1 MKEQTEEME
10 QIEEDQNTDQSK
22 KIPKKWVSL
31 IIGSS
36 IVLLFSVAALG
47 AIIWMKK
54 NPPINELSSEE
65 ATKKVITK
73 NLMIESGQYEGT
85 VRFQWNEEG
94 IANIPE
100 VQNFASLIG
109 LETIEDVSLGFTSS
123 GDTSTQQGKGFFW
136 IDLLSGEEKK
146 SLQIDVL
153 QTTLEMVFIKLSVPE
168 ELIELVNTEIGEN
181 VDISF
186 INNTWIEI
194 DIKKLAET
202 FNLEEILREENMGSI
217 EELTTPLPEED
228 VEKITNLLKEYP
240 FFALGEQVGE
250 EKIGDVETVQYRVE
264 FDATIFE
271 QFIIELIPVYLEIY
285 EKNYNLSQE
294 ELLGED
300 ITQEELID
308 VLEEEYDPLIVQ
320 TAVDLV
326 IGNEAYVWVGKR
338 DALIYKA
345 ALTITIPEEESPLQ
359 KVFLEMNI
367 SNHNKGMEELQAPEE
382 TMSIQEV
389 IGTFGLQM
397 QKASSTEETLL
408 EEPETT
414 TVPVTPVTIEEEQK
428 SEPKKKKKEKEQE
441 KN

>member
-1 MKEQTEEME
+1 MEEKIE
-10 QIEEDQNTDQSK
+10 QIEEDHNTDQSK
-22 KIPKKWVSL
+22 KNPKKWLSL

-54 NPPINELSSEE
+54 NPPINELSLEE
-65 ATKKVITK
+65 ASKKVFTK

-186 INNTWIEI
+186 INNTWIEFDVKKI
-194 DIKKLAET
+194 DQTL
-202 FNLEEILREENMGSI
+202 NLENLSK
-217 EELTTPLPEED
+217 PLPPED
-228 VEKITNLLKEYP
+228 IEKILNLTKEYQ
-240 FFALGEQVGE
+240 FFSLGEQVGE

-264 FDATIFE
+264 FDVEIFK
-271 QFIIELIPVYLEIY
+271 QFIIASIPVYLEIY
-285 EKNYNLSQE
+285 EKNYNISEE
-294 ELLGED
+294 ELLGEEF
-300 ITQEELID
+300 TQEELINF
-308 VLEEEYDPLIVQ
+308 VEEEYDRLVLQ
-320 TAVDLV
+320 TAVDLL

-338 DALIYKA
+338 DAFIYKA
-345 ALTITIPEEESPLQ
+345 ALTITIPEEGSPLQ

-389 IGTFGLQM
+389 IGTFGLQA

-414 TVPVTPVTIEEEQK
+414 TVPVTMGEEQK
-428 SEPKKKKKEKEQE
+428 SEPKKKKKEKEQQ